1 MSDTVSGAAVEDE
14 SVGAPDPYRVVLAI
28 FIGPNAETFLKVY
41 DKAGGDLSRVPMG
54 WLWAPLFFPFPW
66 LLYRKL
72 YIEAAAFFV
81 GFFGVSFVAPIT
93 GLAIGLVFSMLI
105 VLLGKSYYLQKA
117 DRKTRRI
124 LDEGGDVDE
133 VEERIAKA
141 GGVKRFEA
149 WAGAI
154 IQVVTMFAGIGVNYW
169 GQIGQQ

>member
-1 MSDTVSGAAVEDE
+1 MSDTVSGAAVEDD

-28 FIGPNAETFLKVY
+28 FIGPNAEKFLKVY

-54 WLWAPLFFPFPW
+54 WLWAPLFVPFPW

-72 YIEAAAFFV
+72 YIEAAVLFV
-81 GFFGVSFVAPIT
+81 GYFGVSFIAPIT
-93 GLAIGLVFSMLI
+93 GIAIGLLFGILI

-117 DRKTRRI
+117 DRKIRRI
-124 LDEGGDVDE
+124 LDEGGDVDV

-141 GGVKRFEA
+141 GGVEKSKA
-149 WAGAI
+149 WAGAV
-154 IQVVTMFAGIGVNYW
+154 IQAVTIAAGIGVNYW